1 MTDGIV
7 QFSDFRNSARRCTPD
22 ETRSGAA
29 HELQLSLRQAKTL
42 VSTLLRTD
50 VDWDDE
56 TRKEFMTRLDHEI
69 DGIAAA
75 VESRLSAPEELERG
89 MVADAGSRAV
99 FDNPMGVVALSNV
112 LEAALVLG
120 AARGNSIRHL
130 LNGSNHQE
138 SWQAI
143 KAALAE
149 QIERSEEPSAVLA
162 REILAPDGQ
171 EELSKREFDVLG
183 LLALG
188 RSNKQIA
195 RELSIT
201 PNTVKTHV
209 SSILG
214 KLGVESRTQ
223 AALYM
228 PGGRSGSRMRAS
240 IERGPSVRRAVM

>member
-1 MTDGIV
+1 MTDGVV
-7 QFSDFRNSARRCTPD
+7 QLSDFRNSAQRGTPQ
-22 ETRSGAA
+22 ETRSSAA
-29 HELQLSLRQAKTL
+29 HELQLLLRQAKNL
-42 VSTLLRTD
+42 VTTLLRTD

-56 TRKEFMTRLDHEI
+56 TRNEFMIRLDREI

-89 MVADAGSRAV
+89 TLADAGSQEA

-120 AARGNSIRHL
+120 AVRGNSIRHL
-130 LNGSNHQE
+130 LNESNYQE
-138 SWQAI
+138 SWDAI

-162 REILAPDGQ
+162 REILAPDGR

-214 KLGVESRTQ
+214 KLGAESRTQ
-223 AALYM
+223 AALYL
-228 PGGRSGSRMRAS
+228 PGGPSGSRMRAS
-240 IERGPSVRRAVM
+240 IVRGPSIRRAAM

>member
-1 MTDGIV
+1 MTDGVV

-56 TRKEFMTRLDHEI
+56 TRKESMTRLDHEI
-69 DGIAAA
+69 DGIAAT

-89 MVADAGSRAV
+89 MVADAGSRAA

-130 LNGSNHQE
+130 LTRLWS
-138 SWQAI
+138 APR
-143 KAALAE
+143 
-149 QIERSEEPSAVLA
+149 RS
-162 REILAPDGQ
+162 RI
-171 EELSKREFDVLG
+171 
-183 LLALG
+183 
-188 RSNKQIA
+188 
-195 RELSIT
+195 
-201 PNTVKTHV
+201 
-209 SSILG
+209 
-214 KLGVESRTQ
+214 
-223 AALYM
+223 Y
-228 PGGRSGSRMRAS
+228 PGGAIPSLLRPSQPAA
-240 IERGPSVRRAVM
+240 IESCVM